1 MSPSETPVIPV
12 VSNTVGLT
20 RHDAGSLD
28 AGYVLFT
35 PSSNTTYLIDKCV
48 KVKTWPV
55 ITNRDSRVIYCQM
68 EVY

>member
-35 PSSNTTYLIDKCV
+35 SSNTTYLIDKCV
-48 KVKTWPV
+48 NSQWPV

>member
-1 MSPSETPVIPV
+1 V

-28 AGYVLFT
+28 AGYVLFA
-35 PSSNTTYLIDKCV
+35 PIGSNTLTYLIDKCG
-48 KVKTWPV
+48 KQSQDMASNYKP
-55 ITNRDSRVIYCQM
+55 DSRVIYQM